1 MGEIKARFATVCGRA
16 KKEAE
21 DSSYN
26 SVLYIQNQLNS
37 RILYSDR
44 NNSFQDI
51 KEKKKRYVYFI
62 SENVGNFQTDTR
74 DIIVVLTHIAWTTI
88 ATYASKVSYDLHLNV
103 T

>member
-1 MGEIKARFATVCGRA
+1 MRQSAEELR
-16 KKEAE
+16 KKQRIQ
-21 DSSYN
+21 
-26 SVLYIQNQLNS
+26 VIIPFYIYKNQLNS

-44 NNSFQDI
+44 DNSFQDI

-103 T
+103 TLVAHVF